1 MFSCSVVPV
10 DCSTPG
16 FPVLHYL
23 SEFAQTHVHRVNDAI
38 QPSHPLWV
46 LCNYAEWKSSWG
58 KQNEAPQSY
67 VRLLFIHKW
76 YCVFGRIGRG
86 LSVISSFWKT
96 KWLILTSTCSQLDKL
111 KVALDEKHLE
121 LVKGKRI
128 ILHQDNSRPRFFDD
142 QAKTVT
148 AWLGS
153 SHSST
158 TVTRRC
164 TFRFSLILVF
174 TKFS

>member
-1 MFSCSVVPV
+1 M
-10 DCSTPG
+10 PG

-23 SEFAQTHVHRVNDAI
+23 PEFAQTHVHWVDDAI

-46 LCNYAEWKSSWG
+46 RCNYVEWKSLWG

-76 YCVFGRIGRG
+76 CVYGGTGRRFSI
-86 LSVISSFWKT
+86 ISSFWKT

-111 KVALDEKHLE
+111 KAALDEKHLE
-121 LVKGKRI
+121 LFKRKCI
-128 ILHQDNSRPRFFDD
+128 ILHQNNSRPCFFDE

-153 SHSST
+153 SDSST
-158 TVTRRC
+158 TVTRHC